1 MIKKI
6 IRTLT
11 DEAISA
17 YGFESER
24 DSKVLYNVESPSNLK
39 FGDFSTNVAMV
50 YAKSEKKSPM
60 DIAEKLVDCYQVNKN
75 IINDIRI
82 AKPGFINFYLN
93 TEFLAEHVS
102 LLNENPFGPEFE
114 KLGSGKSV
122 YLEFVSANPTGP
134 LHIGHGRGAAVGDSL
149 ARLLRA
155 AGYKVHT
162 EYYVNDAG
170 NQMAKLGES
179 VYLRFQEM
187 KGEKV
192 DFPEDCY
199 QGDYIKHIAASED
212 YRKEIEQLCDKEDAL
227 NLSSEVGAKV
237 ILNNIKESLISFGV
251 IFDNWFSEKSLFEN
265 NSVSECISG
274 LESKKMIYEEG
285 GAKWIRSTNY
295 GDEKDRVVVRDN
307 GNPTY
312 LASDIAYH
320 KLKFSEKFDQY
331 INIWGSDHHGY
342 LPRVKASL
350 EMLGF
355 DSSLLDVLFIQFVS
369 LKRGSEKVQ
378 MSTRSGEFE
387 ELSTVLE
394 EVGADT
400 ARFFFLMR
408 SPDTTLEF
416 DLDLAKTQSNEN
428 PVFYVQ
434 YAYARTS
441 SLFLQANEKGINVN
455 EIDDSSLKLLDSDD
469 DRKLFLSILEWTE
482 SLVLAVKEHEPHHI
496 VFSLMSISKN
506 FHGYYNQNRFL
517 SEDKGITCARLFLA
531 KCVRGIIK
539 EGLDLIGITAPE
551 KM

>member
-1 MIKKI
+1 M
-6 IRTLT
+6 
-11 DEAISA
+11 
-17 YGFESER
+17 
-24 DSKVLYNVESPSNLK
+24 LYNVESPSNLK

-251 IFDNWFSEKSLFEN
+251 IFDNCNIL
-265 NSVSECISG
+265 V
-274 LESKKMIYEEG
+274 
-285 GAKWIRSTNY
+285 
-295 GDEKDRVVVRDN
+295 RVFF
-307 GNPTY
+307 
-312 LASDIAYH
+312 LSH
-320 KLKFSEKFDQY
+320 KLKASRVGFSQLTK
-331 INIWGSDHHGY
+331 GA
-342 LPRVKASL
+342 K
-350 EMLGF
+350 
-355 DSSLLDVLFIQFVS
+355 
-369 LKRGSEKVQ
+369 
-378 MSTRSGEFE
+378 
-387 ELSTVLE
+387 LSFR
-394 EVGADT
+394 
-400 ARFFFLMR
+400 RFN
-408 SPDTTLEF
+408 S
-416 DLDLAKTQSNEN
+416 
-428 PVFYVQ
+428 
-434 YAYARTS
+434 
-441 SLFLQANEKGINVN
+441 
-455 EIDDSSLKLLDSDD
+455 
-469 DRKLFLSILEWTE
+469 
-482 SLVLAVKEHEPHHI
+482 
-496 VFSLMSISKN
+496 
-506 FHGYYNQNRFL
+506 
-517 SEDKGITCARLFLA
+517 
-531 KCVRGIIK
+531 
-539 EGLDLIGITAPE
+539 
-551 KM
+551 

>member
-1 MIKKI
+1 MIKDI
-6 IRTLT
+6 IRNLT

-17 YGFESER
+17 YGFQSETNS
-24 DSKVLYNVESPSNLK
+24 DSIYNVERPTNPQ

-60 DIAEKLVDCYQVNKN
+60 EIAEQLLNSFPENKQL
-75 IINDIRI
+75 IKEIKI

-93 TEFLAEHVS
+93 TQFLAQNVAI
-102 LLNENPFGPEFE
+102 LNEKPLGPDFN
-114 KLGSGKSV
+114 KLGRGKSV

-134 LHIGHGRGAAVGDSL
+134 LHVGHGRGAVVGDSL
-149 ARLLRA
+149 GRLLRA
-155 AGYKVHT
+155 AGYDVHA

-170 NQMAKLGES
+170 NQMEKLGES
-179 VYLRFQEM
+179 VYLRFKEM
-187 KGEKV
+187 KGEKIN
-192 DFPEDCY
+192 FPEDGY
-199 QGDYIKHIAASED
+199 QGEYIKEIASSDD
-212 YRKEIEQLCDKEDAL
+212 YRKEVENLSNNEDAL
-227 NLSSEVGAKV
+227 SLSSKVGAKI
-237 ILNNIKESLISFGV
+237 ILDDIRESLVSFGV
-251 IFDNWFSEKSLFEN
+251 NFDNWFSEKSLFEN
-265 NSVSECISG
+265 DSVAECISE
-274 LESKKMIYEEG
+274 LEKKKMIYETG
-285 GAKWIRSTNY
+285 GAKWIRSTDY
-295 GDEKDRVVVRDN
+295 GDEKDRVVVREN

-320 KLKFSEKFDQY
+320 KLKFAKKFDQY

-355 DSSLLDVLFIQFVS
+355 DSSLLNVLFVQFVS

-387 ELSTVLE
+387 ELSDVVD
-394 EVGADT
+394 EVGVDT

-416 DLDLAKTQSNEN
+416 DLDLAKTQSSEN

-441 SLFLQANEKGINVN
+441 SLFEQANQKGINL
-455 EIDDSSLKLLDSDD
+455 ETIDSSVLQLLDSDD
-469 DRKLFLSILEWTE
+469 DRKLFLSILEWPD
-482 SLVLAVKEHEPHHI
+482 SLNLAVREHEPHHI
-496 VFSLMSISKN
+496 VFSLMSIAKN
-506 FHGYYNQNRFL
+506 FHGYYNQNRFI
-517 SEDKGITCARLFLA
+517 SDDKEITCARLFLA
-531 KCVRGIIK
+531 KCVRGIIRN
-539 EGLDLIGITAPE
+539 GLELIGIAAPE